1 MNSGPRV
8 NGVRPEKSETPTVR
22 NPPDQTDPA
31 DIPVAPLTE
40 TSSSLVR
47 ALYFLFPLRS
57 REVAGHAPGFARVM
71 WWIVPLGL
79 VVGLLWAGV
88 FRLAWRVF
96 GDAGNLQIVPALSV
110 VLLECLLTGPF
121 LAMGLARTAHLLT
134 GEHPRRDEMDRRT
147 PLSPVGTLVLI
158 LTIVCQFVFIVS
170 MRAEGPWWP
179 EDWRSHFNF
188 MYPRPIYRPL
198 LLAPVWGRWAILL
211 AACIGRPGH
220 DADPD
225 TKALCTAMHP
235 KRLLAVTIL
244 PMVLTAIYC
253 SRSQNFL
260 IGVIIGMIVLAMAY
274 LVAVA
279 MSWRGGGQTR
289 QSLFATAQIAQLAF
303 LALYRAF
310 WPHIH
315 G

>member
-1 MNSGPRV
+1 MTSGPQLNRERS
-8 NGVRPEKSETPTVR
+8 NKPETPAAQ
-22 NPPDQTDPA
+22 NPPDPSGQASLPIA
-31 DIPVAPLTE
+31 
-40 TSSSLVR
+40 TSPRPRSSLVQ
-47 ALYFLFPLRS
+47 ALHFLFPLSS
-57 REVAGHAPGFARVM
+57 REVAGPALGFARVT

-79 VVGLLWAGV
+79 LVGLLWAGV
-88 FRLAWRVF
+88 FRLTWRIF
-96 GDAGNLQIVPALSV
+96 GEAGNLQIVPALSV

-134 GEHPRRDEMDRRT
+134 GEHPRRDETGRRT

-158 LTIVCQFVFIVS
+158 LTIVCQLVLIMS
-170 MRAEGPWWP
+170 MRAEGQWWP
-179 EDWRSHFNF
+179 PDWRSHFNF
-188 MYPRPIYRPL
+188 MYPSPIYRPL

-225 TKALCTAMHP
+225 TKALCNAMHP

-244 PMVLTAIYC
+244 PLVLTAIYC

-260 IGVIIGMIVLAMAY
+260 IGVIIGMIVLAVSY
-274 LVAVA
+274 VVAVA

-310 WPHIH
+310 WSFIH